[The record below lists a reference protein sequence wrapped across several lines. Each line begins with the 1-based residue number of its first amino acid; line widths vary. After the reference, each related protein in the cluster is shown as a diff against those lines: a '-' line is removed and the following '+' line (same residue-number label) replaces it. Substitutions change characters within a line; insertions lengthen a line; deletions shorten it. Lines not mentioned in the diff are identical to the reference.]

1 MDTNKSTADT
11 LVIGYINSGDLKAIA
26 GMFLGMVEA
35 GNLPDDLAES
45 DSYCASLS
53 QEFAAQTLRQC
64 ALHGYGDVDDHAKEG
79 TIPFQLPIF
88 MVELVACLIMSH
100 GDDHDGAMYLMHKWK
115 PFCKAAIVH
124 TDPGLLLNLEGRF
137 NSRNAEMN

>member
-35 GNLPDDLAES
+35 GNLPDNLVES
-45 DSYCASLS
+45 DSYCADLS
-53 QEFAAQTLRQC
+53 QEFARQTLRQC
-64 ALHGYGDVDDHAKEG
+64 DVHGYGDVEESAEEG
-79 TIPFQLPIF
+79 TVSFQLPIF
-88 MVELVACLIMSH
+88 MVELVAALLLSH
-100 GDDHDGAMYLMHKWK
+100 GDDHDGAMYLMYKWK

-124 TDPGLLLNLEGRF
+124 TDPGLLLKLEADTNG
-137 NSRNAEMN
+137 RNAELN